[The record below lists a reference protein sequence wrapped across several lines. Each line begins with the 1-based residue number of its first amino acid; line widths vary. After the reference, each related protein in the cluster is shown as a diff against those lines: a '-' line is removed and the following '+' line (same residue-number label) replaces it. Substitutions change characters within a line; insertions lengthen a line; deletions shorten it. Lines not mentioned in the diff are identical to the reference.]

1 MHRFKVQA
9 GLGDG
14 ASSLNQV
21 PSAFG
26 DYAGL
31 LTQPRVMQ
39 FALRYEFWFARWAP
53 RLGCF

>member
-1 MHRFKVQA
+1 VPNLHRFNVQA

-14 ASSLNQV
+14 APSLNQV

-39 FALRYEFWFARWAP
+39 FALRYEF
-53 RLGCF
+53 

>member
-1 MHRFKVQA
+1 MPNLHRFNVQA

-14 ASSLNQV
+14 APSLNQV

-39 FALRYEFWFARWAP
+39 FALRYEF
-53 RLGCF
+53 